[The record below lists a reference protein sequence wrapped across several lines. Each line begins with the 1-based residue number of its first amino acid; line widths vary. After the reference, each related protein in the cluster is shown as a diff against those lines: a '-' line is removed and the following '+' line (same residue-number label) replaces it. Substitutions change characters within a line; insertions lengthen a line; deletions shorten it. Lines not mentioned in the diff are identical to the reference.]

1 MTITSFFALRQFQ
14 FVNDNF
20 IPLLDQMSAEDRR
33 TFNFDVRQINR
44 QSYVEDH
51 CLGIRRYTLKEG
63 DDTIPAAR
71 TSLRKLYVLKKIS
84 QWLILLLPFIFII
97 VYKLF

>member
-1 MTITSFFALRQFQ
+1 
-14 FVNDNF
+14 
-20 IPLLDQMSAEDRR
+20 MSAEDRR
-33 TFNFDVRQINR
+33 TFNFDVRQIDW
-44 QSYVEDH
+44 QSYVEDY
-51 CLGIRRYTLKEG
+51 CLGIRRYILKEG